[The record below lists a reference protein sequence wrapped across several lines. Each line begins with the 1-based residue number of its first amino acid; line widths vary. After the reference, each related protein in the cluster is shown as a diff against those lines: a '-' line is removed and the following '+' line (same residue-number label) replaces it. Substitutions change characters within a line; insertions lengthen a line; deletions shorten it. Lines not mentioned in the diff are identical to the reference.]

1 MSQGCRCSGLTVG
14 DLLAVALIV
23 LKIIGL
29 LNLSWPWTIVLAIV
43 LGIFVK

>member
-1 MSQGCRCSGLTVG
+1 MSQGCRCSSLTVG

-29 LNLSWPWTIVLAIV
+29 LNLSWTWTIVLAIV
-43 LGIFVK
+43 LGCFLR